1 MIMVSIIVPAY
12 NAVETIEKCI
22 TSLISQNYSD
32 IEIIIVND
40 GSNDHSR
47 DIAQKYAQIDSRI
60 VVYNQI
66 NKGVSAARNKGIE
79 LSHGEFIMFVDSDD
93 WVPNNYVGDFI
104 KWSDDNDVVIDG
116 IKLIDSKNDKLIK
129 KIGYDCGYY
138 SPTQYA
144 LILDSGKMNPFFG
157 GPYGKLFRAEIIKNN
172 NIKFIEKQSVAE
184 DFCFNLDFLCY
195 ARNIHVIDKYNYHYY
210 VNNENSLFANNYKKL
225 CPDDFFEQEHNT
237 FDHFVKYT
245 NLIKFKSSNKILYQ
259 LWIMYI
265 SKVNQ
270 DRHIN
275 FVDRVRMITQK
286 SKLYPEISQ
295 ALKISNNLSFK
306 EKCVAKASNNKVGI
320 FIICLILGRRYSEK

>member
-1 MIMVSIIVPAY
+1 MVSIIVPAY
-12 NAVETIEKCI
+12 NAAKTIEKCI
-22 TSLISQNYSD
+22 TSLISQDYSD
-32 IEIIIVND
+32 IEIIIIND
-40 GSNDHSR
+40 GSHDNSR
-47 DIAQKYAQIDSRI
+47 DIAQKYTQIDSRI

-104 KWSDDNDVVIDG
+104 KWSDNNDVVIDG
-116 IKLIDSKNDKLIK
+116 IELIDSKNDKLIK
-129 KIGYDCGYY
+129 KIGYASGCY

-157 GPYGKLFRAEIIKNN
+157 GPYGKLFRTKIIKNN

-184 DFCFNLDFLCY
+184 DFCFNLDFLCF
-195 ARNIHVIDKYNYHYY
+195 ANNIYVIDKYNYHYY

-225 CPDDFFEQEHNT
+225 TPDSFFEQELNT
-237 FDHFVKYT
+237 LDHFIKYT
-245 NLIKFKSSNKILYQ
+245 NTIKFKSSNEILYQ

-270 DRHIN
+270 DEHLQLM
-275 FVDRVRMITQK
+275 DRVRMISQK
-286 SKLYPEISQ
+286 NKLYPEIRQ
-295 ALKISNNLSFK
+295 MLKMSDKLSLKEKYIIKASGNNL
-306 EKCVAKASNNKVGI
+306 GI
-320 FIICLILGRRYSEK
+320 LVICLLLRKRYSEK